1 MCQKNKAIYVPA
13 QWVTLVRCAKVKKPY
28 IVFEMCNQ
36 DFLDFKPLVDNPGLN
51 WKMSTDNDIIK
62 WNNVKVV
69 SASFEKP
76 FILNINYSL
85 DADSNFISLNIIL
98 KKSRG
103 RHTAHCTPKNAYTEK
118 IPIDKL
124 KLKDLLSLCDKGLI
138 PTMYHD
144 FYHSL
149 VTA

>member
-1 MCQKNKAIYVPA
+1 
-13 QWVTLVRCAKVKKPY
+13 
-28 IVFEMCNQ
+28 
-36 DFLDFKPLVDNPGLN
+36 
-51 WKMSTDNDIIK
+51 
-62 WNNVKVV
+62 VKVV
-69 SASFEKP
+69 ITSFEKP

-85 DADSNFISLNIIL
+85 DADSDFISLNIVL
-98 KKSRG
+98 KKNRG
-103 RHTAHCTPKNAYTEK
+103 RHTARCIPKNAYTEK

-138 PTMYHD
+138 PTIYHD